1 MVYLSIGMFA
11 VILIVLISFIAYP
24 SSAFA
29 TKNYTSETSFSM
41 NDSVRNLTNPI
52 LKIEPNPL
60 DNLSNPLA
68 NPLSN
73 VTE

>member
-1 MVYLSIGMFA
+1 MIYLSIGMFA

-24 SSAFA
+24 FSAFA
-29 TKNYTSETSFSM
+29 TKNYTSDSGISM
-41 NDSVRNLTNPI
+41 NGSIRNLTNPI

-68 NPLSN
+68 NPLPN
-73 VTE
+73 ITE

>member
-1 MVYLSIGMFA
+1 MVYPSVTFA
-11 VILIVLISFIAYP
+11 VVIIVFISFIGHL
-24 SSAFA
+24 STGLA
-29 TKNYTSETSFSM
+29 TKNYTSDSDFPI

-68 NPLSN
+68 NPLTN
-73 VTE
+73 ITE